1 MTVKLSTGLRQGQA
15 ITGSLKE
22 LLDNGL
28 IRIYSGAIPASADA
42 ALGAAVLMN
51 EISAGG
57 TGTPVT
63 WEPTAPGGV
72 LSKAVA
78 ENWTGNIL
86 VGGDPMFFRYV
97 LSGDAG
103 DASSSAVRIQGTAGV
118 LGSDMFISELPMVA
132 GAPQSFAL
140 FQIAIPEQ

>member
-1 MTVKLSTGLRQGQA
+1 MTVKLSTGFRQGIA
-15 ITGSLKE
+15 ITDSLKA

-28 IRIYSGAIPASADA
+28 IRIYSGTVPASADA

-57 TGTPVT
+57 GGTPVT
-63 WEPTAPGGV
+63 WEATAPGGV

-78 ENWTGNIL
+78 ENWTGNIIA
-86 VGGDPMFFRYV
+86 GGTPTFFRYV

-103 DASSSAVRIQGTAGV
+103 DASTSAVRIQGTAGA
-118 LGSDMFISELPMVA
+118 LGSDMYISELPMVEA
-132 GAPQSFAL
+132 APQSFSL